1 MATPTWF
8 IKEQYLQSKLAQL
21 VASGDGSFTLDSLD
35 QAITDAGYT
44 AYTHFQTY
52 SLQERT
58 SPNNFFNANEYLA
71 AKAEWM
77 MQSANGWDGVTVWT
91 ADMVAQAIKN
101 AGIATIWDHFAQ
113 YGWKEG
119 VNPSNSFDVSDYFAT
134 KLAALQVAEPEVVWT
149 YTKMISAFEAANL
162 DPVTHYLTYGIN
174 EAGVVVAPVVGD
186 EAVDLGAGVT
196 LSLEAA
202 LAAYNADTLPAAFYL
217 EVPPV
222 ANFGVLSVD
231 QATAL
236 EIAVNALV
244 PLSLN
249 AAEVDA
255 SEWNVQ
261 YALLDTLAN
270 LTALQASNVDL
281 FSGAASYTLSDASLT
296 AAALSN
302 VTPETLASAQSAA
315 VADVR
320 ANPIVDGATNGD
332 TIPVNNGVYTLLDG
346 SVTAAELNV
355 SVAGLA
361 AAQDAAVLDARATAV
376 VAGAANGATMLIN
389 DGAYSLLDT
398 AANLAATAAQDEVAG
413 AAAVAVSGNA
423 NFAQADAIAAAASG
437 VVTATVVRDIRSVAD
452 GTGAPLTEAQLSQAF
467 VRDLLELEPGNAWS
481 FAVTGERTAAE
492 LLALDAHTTATYNA
506 TGVTQITGN
515 VADIK
520 AVDAAAGIN
529 LPSAY
534 AIVVTGN
541 ASVQDL
547 ADLDLM
553 NGAGTLTYTTV
564 ADTAPN
570 LAANAGAY
578 VTGAVNV
585 EVQGTATIAQIAA
598 IDGFTTGTVAYDS
611 VTDTQANIAAAL
623 ARVATADV
631 NVTDA
636 TITAAQANAI
646 AAASTGVVTATVTAG
661 TAAALVAALGN
672 ADDALTLTVSAG
684 PVAAVD
690 LNALYGKTSVA
701 VNAAAVTAV
710 SGSAA
715 EFDLLLT
722 AEEDGEVTL
731 PANFDATVTG
741 AISVQELA
749 ALNAANGTG
758 TLAYTDVTGNA
769 ADLLSS
775 GFVTGGINVTVNDA
789 LTIAQMAALDAANGL
804 GTITLLSGFAD
815 SYANLAANVGGYVAV
830 DNVEVT
836 DGAITVAQAHV
847 LQSLTSGAVIADVS
861 TTAIADLVSLN
872 DTNGADAGG
881 VEAGNLFSVQ
891 MSMADIE
898 AYAASNVMINLA
910 LDTVIKVVNS
920 IAANTQAITITGDEY
935 SREMDFSVLT
945 GNAGNGITLNGGA
958 RHDIITG
965 SGNDDVING
974 DAGNDTIT
982 GGAGDDVITGGAGAD
997 VITGGDGADDITGGA
1012 GVDLIDLSE
1021 LVDITDTVVAG
1032 LVADGI
1038 DEISNIDLFSGPGT
1052 IDFVDFT
1059 NTTVATDAAQGDFAA
1074 PIALST
1080 ADTVE
1085 SFEISNGLVT
1095 LFDEATGVGT
1105 TELFAVNGAD
1115 IAAIIAAL
1123 SGVVTNEALAFKVD
1137 ADDNGVAD
1145 GTVVLSENG
1154 AGVEAVYLT
1163 DVVVVGV
1170 ADFPI
1175 GPGNAFI
1182 A

>member
-1 MATPTWF
+1 
-8 IKEQYLQSKLAQL
+8 
-21 VASGDGSFTLDSLD
+21 
-35 QAITDAGYT
+35 
-44 AYTHFQTY
+44 
-52 SLQERT
+52 
-58 SPNNFFNANEYLA
+58 
-71 AKAEWM
+71 
-77 MQSANGWDGVTVWT
+77 
-91 ADMVAQAIKN
+91 
-101 AGIATIWDHFAQ
+101 
-113 YGWKEG
+113 
-119 VNPSNSFDVSDYFAT
+119 
-134 KLAALQVAEPEVVWT
+134 
-149 YTKMISAFEAANL
+149 
-162 DPVTHYLTYGIN
+162 
-174 EAGVVVAPVVGD
+174 
-186 EAVDLGAGVT
+186 
-196 LSLEAA
+196 
-202 LAAYNADTLPAAFYL
+202 
-217 EVPPV
+217 
-222 ANFGVLSVD
+222 
-231 QATAL
+231 
-236 EIAVNALV
+236 
-244 PLSLN
+244 
-249 AAEVDA
+249 
-255 SEWNVQ
+255 
-261 YALLDTLAN
+261 
-270 LTALQASNVDL
+270 
-281 FSGAASYTLSDASLT
+281 
-296 AAALSN
+296 
-302 VTPETLASAQSAA
+302 
-315 VADVR
+315 
-320 ANPIVDGATNGD
+320 
-332 TIPVNNGVYTLLDG
+332 
-346 SVTAAELNV
+346 
-355 SVAGLA
+355 
-361 AAQDAAVLDARATAV
+361 
-376 VAGAANGATMLIN
+376 
-389 DGAYSLLDT
+389 
-398 AANLAATAAQDEVAG
+398 
-413 AAAVAVSGNA
+413 
-423 NFAQADAIAAAASG
+423 
-437 VVTATVVRDIRSVAD
+437 
-452 GTGAPLTEAQLSQAF
+452 
-467 VRDLLELEPGNAWS
+467 
-481 FAVTGERTAAE
+481 
-492 LLALDAHTTATYNA
+492 
-506 TGVTQITGN
+506 
-515 VADIK
+515 
-520 AVDAAAGIN
+520 
-529 LPSAY
+529 
-534 AIVVTGN
+534 
-541 ASVQDL
+541 
-547 ADLDLM
+547 
-553 NGAGTLTYTTV
+553 
-564 ADTAPN
+564 
-570 LAANAGAY
+570 
-578 VTGAVNV
+578 
-585 EVQGTATIAQIAA
+585 
-598 IDGFTTGTVAYDS
+598 
-611 VTDTQANIAAAL
+611 
-623 ARVATADV
+623 
-631 NVTDA
+631 
-636 TITAAQANAI
+636 
-646 AAASTGVVTATVTAG
+646 
-661 TAAALVAALGN
+661 
-672 ADDALTLTVSAG
+672 
-684 PVAAVD
+684 
-690 LNALYGKTSVA
+690 
-701 VNAAAVTAV
+701 V

-847 LQSLTSGAVIADVS
+847 LQALTSGAVIADVS

-898 AYAASNVMINLA
+898 AYAASNVTINLA

-982 GGAGDDVITGGAGAD
+982 GGAGDDVITGGAGADVITGGAGAD